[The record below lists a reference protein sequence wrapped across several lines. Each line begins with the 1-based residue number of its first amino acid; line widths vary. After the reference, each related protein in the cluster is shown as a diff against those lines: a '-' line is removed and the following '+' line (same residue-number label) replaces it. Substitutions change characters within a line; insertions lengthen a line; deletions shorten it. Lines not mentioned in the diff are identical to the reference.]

1 MKKAFIVSLVVF
13 ISLGILGQLLISA
26 GVIPESTSTS
36 VTNKP
41 ISTST
46 PTPTSTPIK
55 VKETVDP
62 WTQWSVW
69 RVDWGNYSLDFEKTL
84 WNMYN
89 KKDCKGMQDTANSLI
104 DNNMESFIRYLMLKQ
119 GCP

>member
-26 GVIPESTSTS
+26 GVIPKSTSSS
-36 VTNKP
+36 VINKP
-41 ISTST
+41 TSTST
-46 PTPTSTPIK
+46 PTSTPSPDT
-55 VKETVDP
+55 VKEIVDP

-84 WNMYN
+84 WNKYD
-89 KKDCKGMQDTANSLI
+89 KKDCKGMQDIADSLI